1 MSNHPAWFNLTY
13 RIQPVLTLK
22 KVFATSRLL
31 TARQLFAFELAIA
44 AAFCLVPLLFNNPYR
59 LNIFLS
65 WEGAY
70 RLSIGQIPFRDFSL
84 PMGYGYWVIPAI
96 FFKVF
101 GPFMYSLIKAQ
112 VFINLVSV
120 LAFRALLK
128 TLGVRPEVILLSV
141 VVFCFSYVSWN
152 FWPWY
157 NHLVIVLGFVAMY
170 FTLVAIFTG
179 KVWKLWCSLVASA
192 FFILFAFFTKQDGGA
207 LTLLIAG
214 GMLSYDAIVDRS
226 IKKLAIFAGAMI
238 FWSILFVAPLLP
250 YDFMY
255 WFNYGQPP
263 HDSRIHAINFFN
275 EILGWS
281 YWQKFFLL
289 IIVLVAAD
297 KIRRSSSFLMDK
309 KQFLFAFVCAAIMV
323 KSMIIQV
330 TSHEPPNG
338 EVFFYAFGFAFVI
351 SHFRFSFNLA
361 DWRYLAAAGVLV
373 GFWWSGIYWRNIQ
386 RLVAKKPTIVEKA
399 TARTSHKY
407 RLASEFKTMDHLY
420 LAENTIE
427 GIKRVKELP
436 AFENNPDV
444 RVLNMSELTSLAY
457 EIPFTPLTDQPM
469 WFHQGV
475 SIFQKEVDEFCER
488 VAKFDYDVVLF
499 ESIPVNEV
507 INFYP
512 EDVKKCLDQTYT
524 YEFSFLAPRTPEESY
539 IHVYTRPS
547 RNMSKTSRK

>member
-1 MSNHPAWFNLTY
+1 MSNHPAWFNLTTY

-22 KVFATSRLL
+22 KVFTTSRILS
-31 TARQLFAFELAIA
+31 ARQLFALEFFIA
-44 AAFCLVPLLFNNPYR
+44 ATFCLVPLLFNNPYR

-70 RLSIGQIPFRDFSL
+70 RLSIGQIPFRDFGL

-96 FFKVF
+96 FFKIF

-112 VFINLVSV
+112 VFINLVSI
-120 LAFRALLK
+120 LAFRGILRI
-128 TLGVRPEVILLSV
+128 LGVKPEVILLSV
-141 VVFCFSYVSWN
+141 IVFCFSYVSWN

-170 FTLVAIFTG
+170 FALVTIFTDKAW
-179 KVWKLWCSLVASA
+179 KVWCGLLASA

-207 LTLLIAG
+207 LTLLIVAG
-214 GMLSYDAIVDRS
+214 ILCYDGLVERS
-226 IKKLAIFAGAMI
+226 IKKLLIFAGSMLLWTI
-238 FWSILFVAPLLP
+238 VFVAPLLP
-250 YDFMY
+250 YDFLY
-255 WFNYGQPP
+255 WFNYGQAP
-263 HDSRIHAINFFN
+263 HDSRIHLINFFN
-275 EILGWS
+275 DILGWS

-289 IIVLVAAD
+289 IIVLVAVD
-297 KIRRSSSFLMDK
+297 RIRRNRAFLTDK
-309 KQFLFAFVCAAIMV
+309 RQFLLALVCAAIMI

-338 EVFFYAFGFAFVI
+338 EVFFYAFGFAFVV
-351 SHFRFSFNLA
+351 SNFRFSYNLA
-361 DWRYLAAAGVLV
+361 DWRYLVIAGVLV

-386 RLVAKKPTIVEKA
+386 RFVAKKPTIVEKA
-399 TARTSHKY
+399 KGRTSHKY
-407 RLASEFKTMDHLY
+407 RLASEFRTMDRLY

-427 GIKRVKELP
+427 GINRIKALP
-436 AFENNPDV
+436 AFRNNPDV

-457 EIPFTPLTDQPM
+457 EIPFTPLKNQPM

-488 VAKFDYDVVLF
+488 VANFEYDVVLF

-512 EDVKKCLDQTYT
+512 EDVRQCLDEIYT

-547 RNMSKTSRK
+547 RNMGGR